1 MKIILQLLIL
11 SQIILLGACSSNV
24 KMRDTWAADN
34 FNADNFDEV
43 LVIGQTTNTS
53 SRLIW
58 ESSFSRELE
67 SLNIKAIQSN
77 HVLGNGKLDKEKV
90 LAYVKAN
97 NVKYVLV
104 TRIEDIKESNNY
116 VQPTATVYSTGG
128 YNYPG
133 YYGHAGY
140 GYWGGGNTTML
151 TTEGYMDTYTTLIME
166 TTIYDG
172 SNKELVWAAKV
183 DVFEPG
189 SVSKTAEKIADLT
202 IKNLKQN

>member
-11 SQIILLGACSSNV
+11 SQIVLLGACSSNV

-53 SRLIW
+53 NRLIW

-67 SLNIKAIQSN
+67 NLNIKATQSN

-140 GYWGGGNTTML
+140 GYWGGGSTTML

-172 SNKELVWAAKV
+172 GSKELVWAAKV